1 MIYKGNNLTEAYEQL
16 RRTMIANNKKIQ
28 SQSQIVFLTQGML
41 AWLQAIRDI
50 KIFPHKQNHHTS
62 SPSIH
67 LNIKRAAVS
76 ILTDMV
82 LGVLKEEV
90 PV

>member
-16 RRTMIANNKKIQ
+16 RETMISNNKRIQ

-50 KIFPHKQNHHTS
+50 KIFSHKQNHRTS
-62 SPSIH
+62 SPSIY
-67 LNIKRAAVS
+67 LNIKQAAVS

>member
-1 MIYKGNNLTEAYEQL
+1 MMHKENNLTEAYEQL
-16 RRTMIANNKKIQ
+16 RRTMIANNNKIQ

-50 KIFPHKQNHHTS
+50 KIFPHKQNHRTS
-62 SPSIH
+62 SPSIYLH
-67 LNIKRAAVS
+67 IKQAAVS